1 MPALVQ
7 SLRQPLAARARS
19 GLERLSSMTED
30 DLAVLPG
37 TLPDHTLSISRDEV
51 SVTIAEAARRLG
63 CAASTVTALLR
74 AGELSGH
81 RASRAAKARGML
93 VHVSSIRAAKL
104 RLGELGIF

>member
-1 MPALVQ
+1 M
-7 SLRQPLAARARS
+7 
-19 GLERLSSMTED
+19 
-30 DLAVLPG
+30 
-37 TLPDHTLSISRDEV
+37 LPDHAWSINDDEV

-81 RASRAAKARGML
+81 PVSRGAKGRGML
-93 VHVSSIRAAKL
+93 VHVSSIRATKL

>member
-1 MPALVQ
+1 MLPA
-7 SLRQPLAARARS
+7 
-19 GLERLSSMTED
+19 M
-30 DLAVLPG
+30 
-37 TLPDHTLSISRDEV
+37 LPDHAWSINDDEV

-81 RASRAAKARGML
+81 RVRRGAKERGML
-93 VHVSSIRAAKL
+93 VHVSSIWAAKL